1 MLPAATTTELKFSNR
16 IVRRFSLLFRHVSK
30 KFREIDGTSSPGI
43 DLKSQHLINSGVV
56 WPDVGIKSCPSF
68 FKSCLKSSLTS
79 LIKKSMVFTTAQNSP
94 PYIWA
99 AFVIKFVSKT
109 FQKSP
114 NLFTLFRCPELG
126 KPSLL
131 PKVWLYLPGVVN
143 VYNIDTVLTSPKSK
157 HISVTNP
164 IKDLRL

>member
-1 MLPAATTTELKFSNR
+1 MQFLRDCCYFNFLSFYPLARRAPRPVWPDWAIYYTLGNFSKLVATISLPKSPTFQEIFCKSFIFLVK
-16 IVRRFSLLFRHVSK
+16 SLLDNFYRHLATLYWSC
-30 KFREIDGTSSPGI
+30 
-43 DLKSQHLINSGVV
+43 LINSGVV

-126 KPSLL
+126 KPS
-131 PKVWLYLPGVVN
+131 
-143 VYNIDTVLTSPKSK
+143 
-157 HISVTNP
+157 
-164 IKDLRL
+164 